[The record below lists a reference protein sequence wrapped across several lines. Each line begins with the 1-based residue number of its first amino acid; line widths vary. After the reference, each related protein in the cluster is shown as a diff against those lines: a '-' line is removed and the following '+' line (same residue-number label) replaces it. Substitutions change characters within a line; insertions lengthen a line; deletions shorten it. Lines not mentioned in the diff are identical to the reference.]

1 MHREDNSRFLLYIEP
16 KKEDK
21 SQNPIN
27 DEITEIMEL
36 ALSEAESGAASY
48 SSLDTVEY
56 FRSGSGFRGFHET
69 ECGERSSNKDYL
81 LKNGMITNSLCSFY
95 LKYYRNVIPVTE
107 MNKVTNLVKFYKNKK

>member
-16 KKEDK
+16 MKEDK
-21 SQNPIN
+21 SENPVN

-56 FRSGSGFRGFHET
+56 FRSGHAYRGIHHT
-69 ECGERSSNKDYL
+69 DCGEKSANRDYL

>member
-21 SQNPIN
+21 SQQPIN

-36 ALSEAESGAASY
+36 ALKEAESGTGSY

-56 FRSGSGFRGFHET
+56 FRSGDAYLGFHST
-69 ECGERSSNKDYL
+69 DCGEISANNDYL

-95 LKYYRNVIPVTE
+95 LKYYRNVIPQTE
-107 MNKVTNLVKFYKNKK
+107 INKVNKLVEFYKEK

>member
-21 SQNPIN
+21 SEFPIN
-27 DEITEIMEL
+27 DEITEIMDL
-36 ALSEAESGAASY
+36 ALSEAESGTASY

-56 FRSGSGFRGFHET
+56 FRSGYGYRGTHHSD
-69 ECGERSSNKDYL
+69 CGEKSSNKDYL

-107 MNKVTNLVKFYKNKK
+107 MNKVNQLVKYYKK